1 VAGLETGKRPLY
13 EEIQAILTVDVLPL
27 YHCHCCLEQG
37 RWQDD
42 AASTQWKGDLL
53 NQAYWENVCKNYDT
67 EVLSVWD
74 RDRDGVIRQKIE
86 TLAETLPAGA
96 SVADF
101 GCGVGKFL
109 PLLTRHFDAV
119 EACDYSLSGLER
131 AKQTKKESASCELRF
146 HQLDFSVDPV
156 PFVPVDVVLCIN
168 VLLVACFDTRMRCW
182 RTVTNQVA
190 SGGWLLLVVPS
201 LESILMQQHL
211 ERESLL
217 QSGQGC
223 ETSLHDCMPDGST
236 AIDLHQGVH
245 LLEGFRTKHYF
256 KEELVH
262 LLSEHHFE
270 KIEIRRLEYRPVG
283 DKYQSWD
290 WFVCARRTVVD

>member
-1 VAGLETGKRPLY
+1 MLPILVVA
-13 EEIQAILTVDVLPL
+13 
-27 YHCHCCLEQG
+27 
-37 RWQDD
+37 
-42 AASTQWKGDLL
+42 WKVS
-53 NQAYWENVCKNYDT
+53 A
-67 EVLSVWD
+67 
-74 RDRDGVIRQKIE
+74 
-86 TLAETLPAGA
+86 
-96 SVADF
+96 VADEAFRRCGSLRFFALRF
-101 GCGVGKFL
+101 GSGETNEEGIGFL
-109 PLLTRHFDAV
+109 RT
-119 EACDYSLSGLER
+119 E
-131 AKQTKKESASCELRF
+131 F

-223 ETSLHDCMPDGST
+223 ETSLQDCMPDGST